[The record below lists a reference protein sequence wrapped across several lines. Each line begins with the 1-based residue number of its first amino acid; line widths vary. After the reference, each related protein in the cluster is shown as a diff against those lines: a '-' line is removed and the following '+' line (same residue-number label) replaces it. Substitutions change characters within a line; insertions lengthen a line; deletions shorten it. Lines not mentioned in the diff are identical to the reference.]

1 MSEKKKNKKRK
12 QKDLVAREKTL
23 KDSVREVVDIHSLSK
38 YSILQLEAS
47 LFSVD
52 PDLYVTYLESGVT
65 RLRSIER
72 IRSAYPQ
79 PRLRNLLRSCEDM

>member
-52 PDLYVTYLESGVT
+52 PDLYVT
-65 RLRSIER
+65 
-72 IRSAYPQ
+72 
-79 PRLRNLLRSCEDM
+79 